1 MRNSSVRAIRRL
13 NDTSSAALNTVSQA
27 AESAVENMREI
38 IEETALGQSFE
49 QFAIDSGKLAE
60 YVEDIDA
67 NLDDIRAWLKGAE
80 RVIEIAEDAGGGFAV
95 ADVPTVLNLPAPN
108 FPAPSFDFPNVT
120 SPFDDVDD
128 AARRAANA
136 VRESASNALE
146 SALKPFNDTVSFDL
160 SVDLELGT
168 LLTDY
173 DPAAVRHRERRD
185 DERCRRVRDEHRA
198 CHSRI
203 V

>member
-1 MRNSSVRAIRRL
+1 M
-13 NDTSSAALNTVSQA
+13 
-27 AESAVENMREI
+27 
-38 IEETALGQSFE
+38 
-49 QFAIDSGKLAE
+49 
-60 YVEDIDA
+60 
-67 NLDDIRAWLKGAE
+67 
-80 RVIEIAEDAGGGFAV
+80 IEIAEDAGGGFA

-136 VRESASNALE
+136 VRASASNALD
-146 SALKPFNDTVSFDL
+146 SDLKPFNDTVSFDL

-173 DPAAVRHRERRD
+173 EPAAFATRRRD